1 MNNTT
6 TNNNNSNSNNNNCG
20 CTLSALRVL
29 MHIEQLEG
37 TAVALETLLELM
49 ESAEVNCLTVLDCET
64 CRQQRFPLA
73 SVTVLS
79 ACVIDWVR
87 RGWLGEEN
95 DNTNDNNNDNDKARI
110 SLGGYDLDPADAET
124 LSRELIALRLSP
136 FSKLMAVLSGAL
148 SSLRS
153 AQMDA
158 CLEIV
163 QANVQQ
169 LRECAQRIKTLSA
182 SLT

>member
-1 MNNTT
+1 MNSNNTI
-6 TNNNNSNSNNNNCG
+6 NNNCG

-49 ESAEVNCLTVLDCET
+49 ESAEVNCLMVLDCET
-64 CRQQRFPLA
+64 CRQQRFSLA

-79 ACVIDWVR
+79 TCVIDWVR

-95 DNTNDNNNDNDKARI
+95 DNTDNDENSATNTNNIDKARI
-110 SLGGYDLDPADAET
+110 TLGSYDLDPADAET

-136 FSKLMAVLSGAL
+136 FSKLMALLNGAL

-153 AQMDA
+153 GQTDA
-158 CLEIV
+158 YLEIV
-163 QANVQQ
+163 QANVHQ
-169 LRECAQRIKTLSA
+169 LRDCAQRIKTLSA
-182 SLT
+182 APN